1 MTKILKTLREHLTPH
16 IVYDVRRQGVLLTIL
31 WVTSTLVAFGLALAL
46 VCVYSRVL
54 VLEQAIVM
62 LAS

>member
-1 MTKILKTLREHLTPH
+1 MAKLMKTLRDHFTPH
-16 IVYDVRRQGVLLTIL
+16 IVHDVRKQATLLTIL
-31 WVTSTLVAFGLALAL
+31 WVASTLVAFGFALAL
-46 VCVYSRVL
+46 VCLYSRVL